1 MSTAF
6 SKIVAAVLD
15 QLKAQPPVCKS
26 INRAR
31 TYVFPEQETEAVSV
45 QFEQAL
51 PQRGTIA
58 GAPIDWSTRIT
69 VECYARSVA
78 ESGDLAVDPL
88 LERVVA
94 RLAVN
99 PSLGGIVSDL
109 ELIGVEAENTAD
121 GRKTGWVRLIY
132 TADHRTYDGNLS

>member
-1 MSTAF
+1 MSTVF
-6 SKIVAAVLD
+6 SKIVAAVVV
-15 QLKAQPPVCKS
+15 QLEAHPPVCKS

-31 TYVFPEQETEAVSV
+31 TYAFPEQETEAVSV

-51 PQRGTIA
+51 PQRGTIT

-69 VECYARSVA
+69 VECYARSVL

-99 PSLGGIVSDL
+99 PSLGGVVTDL
-109 ELIGVEAENTAD
+109 ELIGVEAENTAE
-121 GRKTGWVRLIY
+121 GKKTGWVRLIY
-132 TADHRTYDGNLS
+132 AADHRTYDGNLS

>member
-1 MSTAF
+1 MSTSF
-6 SKIVAAVLD
+6 SKIVAAVVA
-15 QLKAQPPVCKS
+15 QLETQPAVCKS

-31 TYVFPEQETEAVSV
+31 TYAFPEQETEAVSV

-69 VECYARSVA
+69 VECYARSIH

-109 ELIGVEAENTAD
+109 ELIGVEAENTAE
-121 GRKTGWVRLIY
+121 GKKTGWVRLIY
-132 TADHRTYDGNLS
+132 TADHRTYDGNLN

>member
-6 SKIVAAVLD
+6 SKVVTAVIA
-15 QLKAQPPVCKS
+15 QLAMQPPVCKS

-69 VECYARSVA
+69 VECYARSVM

-99 PSLGGIVSDL
+99 PSLGGMVSDL

-121 GRKTGWVRLIY
+121 GKKTGWVRLIY
-132 TADHRTYDGNLS
+132 SADHRTYDGNLN

>member
-1 MSTAF
+1 MSTSF
-6 SKIVAAVLD
+6 SKIVAAVVA
-15 QLKAQPPVCKS
+15 QLEKQPPVCKS

-31 TYVFPEQETEAVSV
+31 TYVFPEQEAEAVSV
-45 QFEQAL
+45 QFEQSL

-69 VECYARSVA
+69 VECFARSVL

-109 ELIGVEAENTAD
+109 ELIGVEAENTAE
-121 GRKTGWVRLIY
+121 GKKTGWVRLIY
-132 TADHRTYDGNLS
+132 TADHRTYDGNLN

>member
-1 MSTAF
+1 MSTSF
-6 SKIVAAVLD
+6 SKIVAAVVA
-15 QLKAQPPVCKS
+15 QLEKQPPVCKS

-31 TYVFPEQETEAVSV
+31 TYAFPDQETEAVSV

-58 GAPIDWSTRIT
+58 GAPIDWKTRIT
-69 VECYARSVA
+69 VECFARSVL

-109 ELIGVEAENTAD
+109 ELIGVEAENTAE
-121 GRKTGWVRLIY
+121 GKKTGWVRLIY